1 MRNRPFYQTGFGAKL
16 TSLLYWIWCE
26 IYLFTLLN
34 LVRNRPKF
42 GAKSTFL
49 PFWIWCEINLNLV
62 PNRHTIWKLTEFL
75 RGENGFWSRQRAQ
88 QFLLCPWVGK
98 NTILHQKVTISHQI
112 SRTKLLRFRTK
123 FHYDFAPKNYDF
135 APNLPDQI
143 IMISHQIY
151 NDFAP
156 NLLRF
161 RTKFNMILHKLPSNF
176 PLFWVRLGKSWAPSG
191 RESSPQGLDMDFE
204 WNYI

>member
-1 MRNRPFYQTGFGAKL
+1 MTKNLVRNRSQFWCEIDLNLVRNRPFYQTGFGAKL

-49 PFWIWCEINLNLV
+49 PLWIWCEINLNLV

-88 QFLLCPWVGK
+88 QILLCPWG
-98 NTILHQKVTISHQI
+98 
-112 SRTKLLRFRTK
+112 
-123 FHYDFAPKNYDF
+123 DFAPKSYDF
-135 APNLPDQI
+135 AVRVKVCCDILMNL
-143 IMISHQIY
+143 
-151 NDFAP
+151 
-156 NLLRF
+156 
-161 RTKFNMILHKLPSNF
+161 
-176 PLFWVRLGKSWAPSG
+176 VRNRNEFGAKS
-191 RESSPQGLDMDFE
+191 
-204 WNYI
+204 